1 MVHRQRVRLIRR
13 QQSDDRRSQ
22 GLRLAKWS
30 SEERVKCNSIPTR
43 LSARN
48 TMYTLVRVNTN
59 VYLPLS
65 FQLRLLAQAVG

>member
-1 MVHRQRVRLIRR
+1 MVHRQRVRLIQR

-22 GLRLAKWS
+22 GLGLAKWS

-48 TMYTLVRVNTN
+48 TMYTLNTN